1 MTEVVVGGIIQNVL
15 AVTTLGRIIIPEF
28 PTAHMGTSPCGAKLQ
43 LC

>member
-1 MTEVVVGGIIQNVL
+1 MTGVVVGGIIQNL
-15 AVTTLGRIIIPEF
+15 PAMTMLGGIIIPEF